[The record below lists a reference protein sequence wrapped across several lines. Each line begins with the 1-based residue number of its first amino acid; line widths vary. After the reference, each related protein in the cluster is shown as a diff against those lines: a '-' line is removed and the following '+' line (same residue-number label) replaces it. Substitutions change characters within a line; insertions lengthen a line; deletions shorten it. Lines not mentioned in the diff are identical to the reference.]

1 MHISLPFRNTNQPC
15 GLPFKKLK
23 GTDSSKGVPLPVVL
37 REDGNSVY
45 PSLSDLEC
53 VLEVHVLYGEHDLI
67 ARIGAQDSS
76 ELATILLSTF
86 RTIKGIR
93 DTETL
98 ITVDY

>member
-1 MHISLPFRNTNQPC
+1 M
-15 GLPFKKLK
+15 
-23 GTDSSKGVPLPVVL
+23 GTAFILIKTVPGME
-37 REDGNSVY
+37 RDVY
-45 PSLSDLEC
+45 LTLSDLEC

-67 ARIGAQDSS
+67 ARIGANDSS
-76 ELATILLSTF
+76 ELATILLSTL

>member
-1 MHISLPFRNTNQPC
+1 M
-15 GLPFKKLK
+15 
-23 GTDSSKGVPLPVVL
+23 GTAFILIKTVPGME
-37 REDGNSVY
+37 RDVY
-45 PSLSDLEC
+45 LSLSDLEC

-86 RTIKGIR
+86 RTIKGIK